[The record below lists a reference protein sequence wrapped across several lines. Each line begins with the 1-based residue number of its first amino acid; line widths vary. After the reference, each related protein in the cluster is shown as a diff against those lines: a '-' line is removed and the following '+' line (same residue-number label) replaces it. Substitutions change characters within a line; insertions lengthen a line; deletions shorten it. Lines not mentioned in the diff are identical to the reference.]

1 MHGRPFN
8 GFDASAGSRRGGTRS
23 VLALLVPLLVF
34 GAVIPAVAQT
44 PPRSGLGQAQPSST
58 DAVLLRELSLYRPE
72 MAKTLEADLRSAGSD
87 AARSRI
93 FDKYAN
99 SLQEEGY
106 NYNKLP
112 KAVQDKNYFKKA
124 GEAMVIIREMDFR
137 LPGIYKKY
145 AQRVQFEDEVVK
157 RAGFKDYRELY
168 DFLRKQYPDDL
179 GAGYMKALR
188 TLRDGGKA
196 DAGAYAQQLDKL
208 YRRLQAFRM
217 AAGQSESVLD
227 EISPHS
233 PASKSEQA
241 KPSTTPDKPGACHQI
256 CDSQTDPQARA
267 WCKAH
272 CNDNVSP

>member
-8 GFDASAGSRRGGTRS
+8 GVDTTAGDRRGGTGIGP
-23 VLALLVPLLVF
+23 ALLVPLLIF
-34 GAVIPAVAQT
+34 GTVIPAVAQT
-44 PPRSGLGQAQPSST
+44 PPRSGTREAPPSSA

-72 MAKTLEADLRSAGSD
+72 MAKHLEADLRSAGSD

-93 FDKYAN
+93 LDGYAN

-112 KAVQDKNYFKKA
+112 KSLRDKNYFKKA

-137 LPGIYKKY
+137 LPDIYKKY
-145 AQRVQFEDEVVK
+145 AERVQFEDEVVK
-157 RAGFKDYRELY
+157 RAGFKDYHELY
-168 DFLRKQYPDDL
+168 SFLRRQYPDDL
-179 GAGYMKALR
+179 GTGYMKALKK
-188 TLRDGGKA
+188 LRDGGKA
-196 DAGAYAQQLDKL
+196 DASAYRGQLDEL
-208 YRRLQAFRM
+208 YRRLQAFRV
-217 AAGQSESVLD
+217 ATGQSDSVLD

-241 KPSTTPDKPGACHQI
+241 TPSTKADRPGACHQI

-272 CNDNVSP
+272 CNDHVSP